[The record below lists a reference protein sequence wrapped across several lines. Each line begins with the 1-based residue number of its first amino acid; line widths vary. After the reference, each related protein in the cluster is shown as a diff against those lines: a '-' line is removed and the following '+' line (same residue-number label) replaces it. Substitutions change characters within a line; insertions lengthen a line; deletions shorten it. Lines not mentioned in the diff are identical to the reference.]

1 MLGLKQLDIIP
12 SRSIYTFAFL
22 SSMDDANVCTT
33 VREILNDVYRDKNG
47 GPNTK
52 NIKYDFWYQVEK
64 AYSISRD
71 RHPPSADRPVRVL
84 WGVGP
89 YSISRDRY
97 KDAAVP
103 QCQPRI
109 SRPGNCDR
117 QHAAQAVGSGDP
129 RGA

>member
-1 MLGLKQLDIIP
+1 MHKVFLNLLGLKQLDIIP

-71 RHPPSADRPVRVL
+71 RHGYP
-84 WGVGP
+84 
-89 YSISRDRY
+89 
-97 KDAAVP
+97 AVP